1 MPPKNKKQ
9 QGGGQSKAQK
19 QKKAKDLEDKTFGLK
34 NKNKSKRVQK
44 QISQIQGQVDPKKQ
58 EALAK
63 KRAAE
68 KAAAEK
74 AKKDAL
80 LLNNPIIQQKVP
92 FGTDPKSVLCAYFK
106 EGQCNKGDRCKFSHD
121 LNIGRKSAKKDLYT
135 DAREEKENDNMEDW
149 DEEKLRKVVK
159 SKQGNN
165 QTTTDIVCK
174 FFLDAVENC
183 KYGWFWVCPNGG
195 KDCKYKHSLPE
206 GFVLKTKEQRRL
218 EQLAADNAPKLT
230 LEDFIEMEKDKLGKN
245 LTPITPESFRKWKK
259 EHQLKRL
266 NEKKKV
272 AANGKKIMTGREV
285 IEQRFKDKLIAEGS
299 YDAATGELKN
309 DEDDDVWDLSE
320 FQKTLREAEK
330 DENIRDYGE
339 GTINYFENDDQEPS
353 SKSIEADGVAKAET
367 KADSEVNGGLESKV
381 NSLDQAQQN
390 GDVQTTVTAP
400 EEVVK

>member
-1 MPPKNKKQ
+1 M
-9 QGGGQSKAQK
+9 
-19 QKKAKDLEDKTFGLK
+19 
-34 NKNKSKRVQK
+34 
-44 QISQIQGQVDPKKQ
+44 
-58 EALAK
+58 
-63 KRAAE
+63 
-68 KAAAEK
+68 
-74 AKKDAL
+74 
-80 LLNNPIIQQKVP
+80 P

-353 SKSIEADGVAKAET
+353 SKTIEADGVNKAET

-381 NSLDQAQQN
+381 NSLDQVQQN

>member
-1 MPPKNKKQ
+1 M
-9 QGGGQSKAQK
+9 
-19 QKKAKDLEDKTFGLK
+19 
-34 NKNKSKRVQK
+34 
-44 QISQIQGQVDPKKQ
+44 
-58 EALAK
+58 
-63 KRAAE
+63 
-68 KAAAEK
+68 
-74 AKKDAL
+74 
-80 LLNNPIIQQKVP
+80 P

-353 SKSIEADGVAKAET
+353 SKTIEADGVNKAET

>member
-1 MPPKNKKQ
+1 M
-9 QGGGQSKAQK
+9 
-19 QKKAKDLEDKTFGLK
+19 
-34 NKNKSKRVQK
+34 
-44 QISQIQGQVDPKKQ
+44 
-58 EALAK
+58 
-63 KRAAE
+63 
-68 KAAAEK
+68 
-74 AKKDAL
+74 
-80 LLNNPIIQQKVP
+80 P
-92 FGTDPKSVLCAYFK
+92 FGTDPKSVLCAFFK

-353 SKSIEADGVAKAET
+353 SKTIEADGVNKAET

-381 NSLDQAQQN
+381 NSLDQVQQN

>member
-1 MPPKNKKQ
+1 M
-9 QGGGQSKAQK
+9 
-19 QKKAKDLEDKTFGLK
+19 
-34 NKNKSKRVQK
+34 
-44 QISQIQGQVDPKKQ
+44 
-58 EALAK
+58 
-63 KRAAE
+63 
-68 KAAAEK
+68 
-74 AKKDAL
+74 
-80 LLNNPIIQQKVP
+80 P
-92 FGTDPKSVLCAYFK
+92 FGTDPKSVLCAFFK

-353 SKSIEADGVAKAET
+353 SKTIEADGVAKAET

-381 NSLDQAQQN
+381 NSLDQVQQN